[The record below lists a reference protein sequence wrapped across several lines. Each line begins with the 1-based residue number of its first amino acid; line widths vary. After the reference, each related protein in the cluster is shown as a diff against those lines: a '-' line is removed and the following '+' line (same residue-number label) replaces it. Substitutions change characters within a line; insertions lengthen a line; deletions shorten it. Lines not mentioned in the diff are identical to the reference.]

1 MSTAERRVQNE
12 EVEIRRTYDS
22 RITTNKVLILATS
35 DLILFPMPNA
45 QRRSR
50 GPGISYSTN
59 LFIAFL
65 FQILRRSEPGDAFEG
80 GIKIGA
86 G

>member
-35 DLILFPMPNA
+35 DLILFPMPNEEVGDLVLL
-45 QRRSR
+45 SLL
-50 GPGISYSTN
+50 IYLSLFFSKYS
-59 LFIAFL
+59 
-65 FQILRRSEPGDAFEG
+65 EG
-80 GIKIGA
+80 VRPVTLLKEE
-86 G
+86 